1 LRYGQEASESLR
13 VHYKDTAPLFV
24 ASKAC
29 SADQNTSTTFLHT
42 LGQKQSLDV
51 STKAKAIH

>member
-42 LGQKQSLDV
+42 LDP
-51 STKAKAIH
+51 